1 MQILFVHQNFP
12 AQFLHLATR
21 LVASGHGVAAI
32 GGPTSRPI
40 PNVAMKLARYE
51 RTARGSTQ
59 GIHPLALRFEA
70 DCLRAEAAA
79 LAATRLAG
87 EGFSPDV
94 IVGHD
99 GWGELFLLTEI
110 WPKARVLAYAEY
122 YNQRHGADFS
132 FDTEFKPP
140 DPGRNHVMR
149 TRNAGLALALS
160 DADLVVAPTQFQRAL
175 HPPGLRDRIAVVHDG
190 IDTGSARPRD
200 DATLQIPGGPLLR
213 AGDEVVTY
221 VNRRLEPLRGM
232 HSFLRA
238 LPDVLAARPAAQVV
252 IVGSTDGTAYGG
264 QPSEGGTWK
273 DKLLA
278 ELGDRLDARR
288 VHWLG
293 HIGKSTLLD
302 AFAVSRAHVYL
313 TYPFVLSW
321 SLLEAMSAGCLVIG
335 SNTAP
340 VAEVIVH
347 QKNGLLV
354 DFHDHAA
361 LSKQLVEALSQPADA
376 FRAIR
381 QNARQTILDR
391 YDRDTVCLPKLIAMI
406 EGLGPQKP

>member
-1 MQILFVHQNFP
+1 MEILFVHQNFP

-21 LVASGHGVAAI
+21 LAAIGHRVAAI

-40 PNVAMKLARYE
+40 PNVPIKVARYE
-51 RTARGSTQ
+51 RLARGSTKD
-59 GIHPLALRFEA
+59 IHPLALRFEA

-79 LAATRLAG
+79 VAATRLAG

-110 WPKARVLAYAEY
+110 WPKAGVLAYAEY
-122 YNQRHGADFS
+122 YNQRQGADFS

-140 DPGRNHVMR
+140 DPGRNYVQR
-149 TRNAGLALALS
+149 TRNAGLALALA
-160 DADLVVAPTQFQRAL
+160 DADLIVAPTQFQRAL

-190 IDTGSARPRD
+190 IDTASARPRD
-200 DATLQIPGGPLLR
+200 DATLQVPNGPLLR

-221 VNRRLEPLRGM
+221 VNRRLEPLRGL

-238 LPDVLAARPAAQVV
+238 LPDLLSARPAAQVV
-252 IVGSTDGTAYGG
+252 IIGSTEGTAYGG
-264 QPSEGGTWK
+264 QPNEGGTWK

-293 HIGKSTLLD
+293 HVGKSVLLD

-335 SNTAP
+335 SDTAP
-340 VAEVIVH
+340 VAEVINH

-361 LSKQLVEALSQPADA
+361 LSKLLVEALSRPADA

-381 QNARQTILDR
+381 QNARQTILER
-391 YDRDTVCLPKLIAMI
+391 YDRDTVCLPKLIATI
-406 EGLGPQKP
+406 EGLGAQKP

>member
-1 MQILFVHQNFP
+1 MDILFVHQNFP

-21 LVASGHGVAAI
+21 LAATGHRVTAI

-40 PNVAMKLARYE
+40 PNVAIKLARYE
-51 RTARGSTQ
+51 RTARGSTK

-79 LAATRLAG
+79 SAAARLAAD
-87 EGFSPDV
+87 GFSPAV
-94 IVGHD
+94 VVGHD

-122 YNQRHGADFS
+122 YNQRHGGDFS
-132 FDTEFKPP
+132 FDTEFKPA
-140 DPGRNHVMR
+140 DAGRNHVQR
-149 TRNAGLALALS
+149 TRNAGLALALA

-175 HPPGLRDRIAVVHDG
+175 HPPGLRERIAVVHDG
-190 IDTGSARPRD
+190 IDTASARPRD
-200 DATLQIPGGPLLR
+200 DASLQIPDGPLLR

-221 VNRRLEPLRGM
+221 VNRRLEPFRGL

-238 LPDVLAARPAAQVV
+238 LPAVLTARPAAQVV
-252 IVGSTDGTAYGG
+252 IVGSSEGNAYGG
-264 QPSEGGTWK
+264 LPEQGGTWK
-273 DKLLA
+273 AKFLA
-278 ELGDRLDARR
+278 ELGDRLDTRR

-293 HIGKSTLLD
+293 HVGKSLLLD
-302 AFAVSRAHVYL
+302 VFAVSRAHVYL

-335 SNTAP
+335 SDTAP
-340 VAEVIVH
+340 VAEVITH

-361 LSKQLVEALSQPADA
+361 LAKLLIEALSQPVDA
-376 FRAIR
+376 FNAMR
-381 QNARQTILDR
+381 QQARQTILER

-406 EGLGPQKP
+406 EALGAQKP